1 MGITKKTMKLLIL
14 SSILISSI
22 ASFRISEHDAKQV
35 FIRKRRW
42 GRSNE
47 EKTDG
52 KMRKAC
58 GKSTCEFEEWAEVA
72 ENYKADGFT
81 SENVRTQEKMD
92 LFENKYTECVG
103 DITGKSQRV
112 INKRMD
118 CVRDVKDLFNQWPT
132 PVPTTDEATTTA
144 QTTADDATTTTTTTE
159 EPTTVKTT
167 VSRTTTSEATTIS

>member
-1 MGITKKTMKLLIL
+1 MGISQKNMKLLIL

-22 ASFRISEHDAKQV
+22 ASFRISEGEAKQV
-35 FIRKRRW
+35 LIRNRRW

-72 ENYKADGFT
+72 ENYKAEGFT

-92 LFENKYTECVG
+92 LFEKKYTECVG
-103 DITGKSQRV
+103 DRSPTARCNRPHNPS
-112 INKRMD
+112 
-118 CVRDVKDLFNQWPT
+118 NQP
-132 PVPTTDEATTTA
+132 
-144 QTTADDATTTTTTTE
+144 
-159 EPTTVKTT
+159 
-167 VSRTTTSEATTIS
+167 STS

>member
-1 MGITKKTMKLLIL
+1 MGISQKNMKLLIL

-22 ASFRISEHDAKQV
+22 ASFRISEGEAKQV
-35 FIRKRRW
+35 LIRKRRW

-132 PVPTTDEATTTA
+132 PVPTTDEATTT
-144 QTTADDATTTTTTTE
+144 TTTE
-159 EPTTVKTT
+159 EPSTTVEPTT
-167 VSRTTTSEATTIS
+167 VSQTTTSEATT